1 MKKSIYLLLLFLGGC
16 QGNVA
21 RPPAGHVARLAVAE
35 WFCFNVQQKKKQ
47 TRRALPPR
55 AVEPAAGGAVFP
67 ASCPL
72 PAGRQLNKRKGL
84 FHAKRRRSC
93 E

>member
-47 TRRALPPR
+47 TPHPHTPR